1 MPITIQELLAS
12 DTISQAVD
20 KINFNFDQLI
30 LNGGGPAGPV
40 GPNGPT
46 GPIGGRGIRGSKWFE
61 DPNAAATDPNTLIF
75 ADIASGDYYLDADG
89 QVWEYNGTIWV
100 ITTVDLTGPQGIPGA
115 SDGFQFFG
123 GFPGGAAAGNDNVAY
138 PTVMP
143 GGIASG
149 ADQLT
154 NEAVPSL
161 LIAGIPQNAPATP
174 GITYTNAFQISTAMM
189 EDLDSSVVSTIIH
202 QKDSAASAI
211 KFMGGGAVAS
221 ENFEQDDVTLLSE
234 IKLIDD
240 DALSINVVKPATS
253 PTVVSNLIGF
263 SLNTT
268 RRGQS
273 FRAGKQINIES
284 GTDSIFS
291 GVSTE
296 NSDVTIT
303 VNTSNAANPAKF
315 SVASTAVGS
324 SASFELGG
332 NISAI
337 TTTTNTGRIT
347 GAADRIRFV
356 AANTVDIRNGNN
368 YVSVEPSKVEI
379 SVPGNDIYL
388 LGNGGDIFVDAGTGG
403 AIELNGNNTVIDATA
418 VIAGLA
424 PSIIFTAGDVL
435 TLQGGVGS
443 AHRITLDNTSV
454 TTGGAKFQGN
464 IVWRANNVSTN
475 AGPTSHRSIF
485 IQKEGSVTQSPVFIQ
500 AEDGS
505 QSSFYGLVVSTSTI
519 RGGSGGGAVN
529 STVIHNTG
537 VVVDGNSA
545 NTGIEGFRLDAQDS
559 ISNRD
564 FTQFWVRRN
573 RTDIANRLVYIRKG
587 LNINPATAGITG
599 GSGGTGYT
607 IPSTYMDSTYLD
619 ISLLSPLY
627 VESSPVQ
634 SDKDWTLY
642 IPDGTYEGQRLILHI
657 VAAPCRTYD
666 PSTATTYYWPPQ
678 SATTPAEVTIEIKS
692 SAPGGSTTYTQVAK
706 MEVGLATAT
715 PKNGSELILE
725 LLWSG
730 RSYTTVHSN
739 SGGYN
744 IFTRRSGW
752 LIMNGAGIYNT
763 TGGRYEAVVNNE
775 TFS

>member
-46 GPIGGRGIRGSKWFE
+46 GPIGGRGVRGSKWFE

-211 KFMGGGAVAS
+211 KFMGGGAVAA

-234 IKLIDD
+234 IKLTDD
-240 DALSINVVKPATS
+240 DALSINVIKPATS
-253 PTVVSNLIGF
+253 PTVISNLIGF

-284 GTDSIFS
+284 GTDSVFS

-303 VNTSNAANPAKF
+303 VNTSNAANPGKF

-332 NISAI
+332 NISSI

-388 LGNGGDIFVDAGTGG
+388 LGNGGDIFVDAGIGG
-403 AIELNGNNTVIDATA
+403 AVELNGNGLTFDATA
-418 VIAGLA
+418 TIVGTA
-424 PSIIFTAGDVL
+424 PSIQLTAADVL
-435 TLQGGVGS
+435 TLQGAPTDV
-443 AHRITLDNTSV
+443 HKITLDNTAV

-464 IVWRANNVSTN
+464 IVWRASGLSTN
-475 AGPTSHRSIF
+475 AGPIGHRSIF
-485 IQKEGSVTQSPVFIQ
+485 IQKEGSITQSPVFIQ
-500 AEDGS
+500 AVDAGS
-505 QSSFYGLVVSTSTI
+505 SSFYGLVVSTSMT
-519 RGGSGGGAVN
+519 RGGFYSSAYN
-529 STVIHNTG
+529 STVVHNTG
-537 VVVDGNSA
+537 VVIDGNSA
-545 NTGIEGFRLDAQDS
+545 NTGIEGFKLDAADS
-559 ISNRD
+559 ISARD
-564 FTQFWVRRN
+564 HTQFHAQRDRTSIGNRLQYVRRSLVVN
-573 RTDIANRLVYIRKG
+573 PCTDG
-587 LNINPATAGITG
+587 LS
-599 GSGGTGYT
+599 SGLGFTVPT
-607 IPSTYMDSTYLD
+607 SHMDATYLD
-619 ISLLSPLY
+619 IQFANFGFSPA
-627 VESSPVQ
+627 SPAV
-634 SDKDWTLY
+634 SDDFFNVYL
-642 IPDGTYEGQRLILHI
+642 PDGEYEGQKLILHI
-657 VAAPCRTYD
+657 TAAPGIYADLTLGSFRWPSTSGSGGQIGIYVKANAAGLSTSYTKIGQMIIGKPNINPRVGSEFLAELVWIGRTY
-666 PSTATTYYWPPQ
+666 Q
-678 SATTPAEVTIEIKS
+678 
-692 SAPGGSTTYTQVAK
+692 
-706 MEVGLATAT
+706 
-715 PKNGSELILE
+715 
-725 LLWSG
+725 
-730 RSYTTVHSN
+730 TVETGI
-739 SGGYN
+739 SGGGLFSVDRYH
-744 IFTRRSGW
+744 TMGWVMVSGP
-752 LIMNGAGIYNT
+752 GILSAV
-763 TGGRYEAVVNNE
+763 GGQFQAIENSQTY
-775 TFS
+775 S